1 MSTKTKLFNVIRS
14 DKFNKEMCKE
24 LWKKRNMEKSE
35 YTLYTSYTSCA
46 SIKKQYFFKR
56 KSRSYLTDKK

>member
-1 MSTKTKLFNVIRS
+1 MKTKLFNAIRS

-35 YTLYTSYTSCA
+35 YNLYTSYT
-46 SIKKQYFFKR
+46 
-56 KSRSYLTDKK
+56 